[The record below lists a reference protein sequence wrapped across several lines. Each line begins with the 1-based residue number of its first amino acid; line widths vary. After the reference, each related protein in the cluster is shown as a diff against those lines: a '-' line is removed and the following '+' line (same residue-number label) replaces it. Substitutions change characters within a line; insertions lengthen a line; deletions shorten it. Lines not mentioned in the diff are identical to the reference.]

1 MTETFMLAS
10 RRRRL
15 AATLIDAILVPAL
28 TLFLVMVT
36 GVVEDA
42 EDYATNLWML
52 WVLLLAISSY
62 LILNGYTLAR
72 HGQTLGKK
80 LFGIAIVAATPSKTS
95 SGSMKNL
102 APLWKLLCIRAVFF
116 ALMFTIVVPT
126 FFIIPLIDHLLIF
139 TRARRCLHDYAAG
152 TLVVRCPSNKRI

>member
-1 MTETFMLAS
+1 MTETPTLAT

-15 AATLIDAILVPAL
+15 AATLVDALLVPSL

-80 LFGIAIVAATPSKTS
+80 LFGIAIVAATPSKGA
-95 SGSMKNL
+95 SGSSVPTANL

-126 FFIIPLIDHLLIF
+126 FFIIPLLDHLTIF

-152 TLVVRCPSNKRI
+152 TFVIRC